1 MNRAHIR
8 MVETMPSL
16 GNKQKRFATVALIF
30 CAVYLSL
37 FSIAQMISFWQ
48 TGTEQTE
55 LITMTFTVIG
65 IECGGLLLKR
75 IAEKVFPKKN
85 DEEDL

>member
-1 MNRAHIR
+1 MSRAHIR
-8 MVETMPSL
+8 TVGTTSNL
-16 GNKQKRFATVALIF
+16 GKRQKRFATVALIF

-37 FSIAQMISFWQ
+37 FSIAQMISFWH

-75 IAEKVFPKKN
+75 IVEKVFPKKK
-85 DEEDL
+85 DEEE

>member
-1 MNRAHIR
+1 
-8 MVETMPSL
+8 MPNL
-16 GNKQKRFATVALIF
+16 GKKQKRFATVALIF
-30 CAVYLSL
+30 CAVYLTL
-37 FSIAQMISFWQ
+37 FSIAQMVSFWQ

-55 LITMTFTVIG
+55 LINMTFTVIG

-85 DEEDL
+85 DEEEDL

>member
-8 MVETMPSL
+8 MVEAMPNL
-16 GNKQKRFATVALIF
+16 GKKQKRFATVALAF

-37 FSIAQMISFWQ
+37 FSIAQMVSFWQ

-55 LITMTFTVIG
+55 LINMTFTVIG

-75 IAEKVFPKKN
+75 IAEKVLPKKTN
-85 DEEDL
+85 DEEE